1 LLADVSDQWQRLH
14 SARTVQLTLT
24 SQGEL
29 ISSSLLLHSAV
40 VKLISLT
47 KRLAEEKEISNATDA
62 VHTMLLELSLIQVP
76 GPKKLQKAVLLK
88 GTKAD
93 P

>member
-1 LLADVSDQWQRLH
+1 M
-14 SARTVQLTLT
+14 
-24 SQGEL
+24 
-29 ISSSLLLHSAV
+29 HSAV